1 MPKFSVMRFAT
12 STEIST
18 SRAEGSSPFLKIAMV
33 GSDISSATQG
43 SSVASVA
50 GKNRPPTKQWA
61 RASEAPSQSVAAAA
75 MLCNAMPQ
83 TRALRP
89 RGGWEEADTERMAS
103 PHVFHAGHVLVRPHV
118 RLRGCRADALHRELH
133 LNLAGF
139 FELQR
144 AVDLLALLER
154 LLEIDEHQMQAVGL
168 ELERLARLDLDAA
181 GDGAHLHHALIH
193 GHLMDFDLSGV
204 GKRAAEEAVGG
215 RSGVLDAH
223 IAGPGLGAL
232 GRGAGPRMIDLERSQ
247 LVLLGNRPGREQTRC
262 QGENDGSLH

>member
-18 SRAEGSSPFLKIAMV
+18 SRAEGSSPFLKIAIV

-50 GKNRPPTKQWA
+50 GKNRAPTKQWA
-61 RASEAPSQSVAAAA
+61 RASEAPSQSMAAAA
-75 MLCNAMPQ
+75 IPCSATPQ
-83 TRALRP
+83 TLALRP
-89 RGGWEEADTERMAS
+89 SGGEEADMERMAS
-103 PHVFHAGHVLVRPHV
+103 PHVFHAGHVLVRLHV
-118 RLRGCRADALHRELH
+118 RLGGCRADALHRELH

-168 ELERLARLDLDAA
+168 ELECLARLDLATA

-223 IAGPGLGAL
+223 IAGAGLGAL
-232 GRGAGPRMIDLERSQ
+232 GRGAGPGMVDLERSQ
-247 LVLLGNRPGREQTRC
+247 LVLLGQCPGREQTRC
-262 QGENDGSLH
+262 QGKNDGSFH